1 MMQNKQSLLLTSDWA
16 HKSLKRLS
24 LSSIPISKQ
33 ARQLVTIL
41 EQLWLNST
49 QNKQLQQWHRWCT
62 QIRGVRREI
71 ERPEGEERK
80 NQKEHGD
87 DGAAWGKRKARQSKP
102 SRRRCICRLCQEHT
116 ASTDTIIAVDI
127 HAHAKRNRGC
137 SSITCA
143 TEEEELPPPPGGR
156 CSSTPTMLL
165 RVFSTSLRPIL
176 QTLLPLLLLL
186 LLLILPRRPAPPKT
200 WNRKTSHSRAKS
212 QMLKAAADAQIL
224 PFHVLSSGCRCL
236 SRIPFPLEASF
247 FLLNLSRFFFFFF
260 SCIV

>member
-33 ARQLVTIL
+33 PRQLVTIL

-49 QNKQLQQWHRWCT
+49 QNKQLQQWHRWCA

-186 LLLILPRRPAPPKT
+186 ILPRRPAPPKT
-200 WNRKTSHSRAKS
+200 WNRKTSLTHEPNLKSLKQQRMHKSFLSMSSLAAVVAWAAFLFRWRPPSFSRTYPA
-212 QMLKAAADAQIL
+212 
-224 PFHVLSSGCRCL
+224 SS
-236 SRIPFPLEASF
+236 SSSSSSSP
-247 FLLNLSRFFFFFF
+247 
-260 SCIV
+260 V